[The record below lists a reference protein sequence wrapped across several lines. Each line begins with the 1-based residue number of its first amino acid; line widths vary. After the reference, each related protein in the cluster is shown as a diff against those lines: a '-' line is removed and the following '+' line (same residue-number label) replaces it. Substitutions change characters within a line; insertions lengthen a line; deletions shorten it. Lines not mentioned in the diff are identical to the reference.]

1 MNERDRLIHKSE
13 GGRMNREE
21 TENQIALFEWAKLNK
36 GRFPEIEAMYHI
48 PNEGKR
54 SQRFGAELKS
64 MGLRKGF
71 PDVCLPVPRRESGA
85 LYIELKA
92 PSGTISKEQME
103 WIRLLNDLRNSACV
117 CYGWETAAKVITDYL
132 QGKLPTQE
140 VYK

>member
-1 MNERDRLIHKSE
+1 MSRV
-13 GGRMNREE
+13 E
-21 TENQIALFEWAKLNK
+21 TEHQIALFKWAEMNE
-36 GRFPEIEAMYHI
+36 GRYPQLKSMYHI
-48 PNEGKR
+48 ANEGKR
-54 SQRFGAELKS
+54 TVRQGYELKCA
-64 MGLRKGF
+64 GLKKGV
-71 PDVCLPVPRRESGA
+71 PDICLPIQKQGSGS